1 MKICKNCGCK
11 NFDNCNFCTQ
21 CGTSLN
27 NNSDEKISTYK
38 NVIIEGAATE
48 TVQRYGSAIKEHFVA
63 YSGIDN
69 ESGEQLKKG
78 LKQISESKLNPE
90 YIKQNLKQQAGFSA
104 ENKYAARENAR

>member
-38 NVIIEGAATE
+38 NVIIEG
-48 TVQRYGSAIKEHFVA
+48 
-63 YSGIDN
+63 
-69 ESGEQLKKG
+69 
-78 LKQISESKLNPE
+78 LN
-90 YIKQNLKQQAGFSA
+90 L
-104 ENKYAARENAR
+104 